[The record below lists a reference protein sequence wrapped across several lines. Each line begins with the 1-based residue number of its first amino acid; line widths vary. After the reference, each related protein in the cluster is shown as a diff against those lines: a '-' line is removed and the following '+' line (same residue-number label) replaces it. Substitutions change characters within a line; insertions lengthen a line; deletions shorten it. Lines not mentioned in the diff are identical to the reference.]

1 MRQRLAIYAVSVVTS
16 NRGLVVNSSTGVHL
30 SLASGNAKRRL
41 TVNVQPGAQSISYL
55 RRSWVQPLR
64 LLVCRKSFS
73 LLGFPWV
80 PKSGLEQLMIR
91 EGRTICSQESLL
103 LLKGCR

>member
-1 MRQRLAIYAVSVVTS
+1 MDCKSPTWSPV
-16 NRGLVVNSSTGVHL
+16 
-30 SLASGNAKRRL
+30 
-41 TVNVQPGAQSISYL
+41 YL
-55 RRSWVQPLR
+55 LPQKDSAGPSWVQPLP

-91 EGRTICSQESLL
+91 EGRTIWSQDSLF
-103 LLKGCR
+103 LLKECR